1 MKDLIIKRLRE
12 ESVKIIKKSDLSK
25 EEVEILAIIYSKEVE
40 EEYNKKLSEEHEE
53 SKRVFADTMKKYIG
67 GM

>member
-12 ESVKIIKKSDLSK
+12 ESVKIIKKDDLSK

-40 EEYNKKLSEEHEE
+40 AEYQKKLSDEHEE
-53 SKRVFADTMKKYIG
+53 SKKIFAETMKSYMG
-67 GM
+67 GI

>member
-12 ESVKIIKKSDLSK
+12 ESVKIIKKPDLTK
-25 EEVEILAIIYSKEVE
+25 EDVEILAIVYSKEVE
-40 EEYNKKLSEEHEE
+40 EEYNKKLSDEHEE
-53 SKRVFADTMKKYIG
+53 NKRVFADTMKKYIG